1 MGSSATIAAQ
11 RGLWPKPQAFTSA
24 AAAIRP
30 ADGNQ
35 HVPQRPSHI
44 FEEMLAAARGIAAV
58 AVGDRRAAS
67 FFDFSPRGLAGSFI
81 AFLVATAFSAYLPN
95 LTGGPSAG
103 IPTSRLVL
111 MAGLLFAVQ
120 LGFSA
125 LVLRQLKR
133 LDGFVP
139 YLVADNWATFYV
151 TVVSSLLTLFGLSSD
166 AAVLLIGILV
176 LVIEINI
183 GRLVVGLNG
192 WQIAMLLVAQ
202 LVGVGL
208 GLLLVGLVV
217 PLPADVVAAG

>member
-1 MGSSATIAAQ
+1 VA
-11 RGLWPKPQAFTSA
+11 
-24 AAAIRP
+24 RP
-30 ADGNQ
+30 ASLYIGGCGHRAGGRNHD
-35 HVPQRPSHI
+35 VPQRPSNI
-44 FEEMLAAARGIAAV
+44 LEEMVGAARGIAAV
-58 AVGDRRAAS
+58 AIGDRRAPS

-95 LTGGPSAG
+95 LTGGASAA

-125 LVLRQLKR
+125 LVLRQINR

-151 TVVSSLLTLFGLSSD
+151 TAVSSLLTLFGLSSD
-166 AAVLLIGILV
+166 VAVLLIGILV

-192 WQIAMLLVAQ
+192 WQIAMLLIAQ

-217 PLPADVVAAG
+217 PLPADMIASP

>member
-1 MGSSATIAAQ
+1 M
-11 RGLWPKPQAFTSA
+11 
-24 AAAIRP
+24 
-30 ADGNQ
+30 
-35 HVPQRPSHI
+35 PQRTSNI
-44 FEEMLAAARGIAAV
+44 LDEMVAAARGIAAV
-58 AVGDRRAAS
+58 AIGDRRAAS

-81 AFLVATAFSAYLPN
+81 AFLIATACSAYLPN
-95 LTGGPSAG
+95 LTGGASAG
-103 IPTSRLVL
+103 VPTSRLVL

-125 LVLRQLKR
+125 LVLRQLNR

-139 YLVADNWATFYV
+139 YLVADNWATFFV
-151 TVVSSLLTLFGLSSD
+151 TAVSSLLTLFGLSSD
-166 AAVLLIGILV
+166 VTVLVIGVLV

-192 WQIAMLLVAQ
+192 WQIAMLLIAQ

-217 PLPADVVAAG
+217 PLPTEVIGASP